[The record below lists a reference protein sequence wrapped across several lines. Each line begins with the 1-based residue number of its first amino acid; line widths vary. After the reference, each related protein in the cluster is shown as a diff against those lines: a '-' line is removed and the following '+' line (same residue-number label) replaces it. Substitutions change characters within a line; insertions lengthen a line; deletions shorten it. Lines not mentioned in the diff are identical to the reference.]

1 MNNKIFCECENVKK
15 KIDENINSLCNYLI
29 SIIDSHP
36 EIVVEEDKTESGY
49 EAYQVDINNQSIEIK
64 SFKLIL
70 DIQNPEFELC
80 INFSENSK
88 SILIDHNNK
97 KARDLYAIIKKK
109 EELCGLNDILNTIED
124 INKKSGISIKG
135 GLIK

>member
-1 MNNKIFCECENVKK
+1 MNNKISYDCENVKK
-15 KIDENINSLCNYLI
+15 KIDENITLLCDYLI
-29 SIIDSHP
+29 LLIDTHP

-49 EAYQVDINNQSIEIK
+49 ENYQVDVNNQSLKIK

-70 DIQNPEFELC
+70 DVKNPEFELC

-88 SILIDHNNK
+88 SILIDYNNK
-97 KARDLYAIIKKK
+97 KAKELYDIVKKK

-124 INKKSGISIKG
+124 INKKSGVYIKG
-135 GLIK
+135 D

>member
-1 MNNKIFCECENVKK
+1 MNNKISCDCENVKK
-15 KIDENINSLCNYLI
+15 KIDENITLLCDYLI
-29 SIIDSHP
+29 LLIDTHP

-49 EAYQVDINNQSIEIK
+49 ENYQVDINNQSLKIK

-70 DIQNPEFELC
+70 DVKNPEFELC

-88 SILIDHNNK
+88 SILIDYNNK
-97 KARDLYAIIKKK
+97 KARELYDIVKKK

-124 INKKSGISIKG
+124 INKKSGVYI
-135 GLIK
+135 